1 MNLDMLKEVGD
12 ILDGQV
18 KKGEVV
24 GGAVAVF
31 KDGEQIYRHN
41 SGFADRERGI
51 PVRDDTIYRIYSMTK
66 PITAAAVM
74 ILYDRGLFGLEDK
87 LSDYIPEF
95 AHPTVLMSDGREV
108 PAESEITIRQTLDMT
123 SGLCYP
129 DQSYPAG
136 RKMDEVYSEIARESD
151 AGKRVGTLE
160 LIRRAAKSPLA
171 YQPGEKWMY
180 GIGADVAGALVEVL
194 TGMSYR
200 EYLKKEIFEPL
211 GMVDTDFYVPQEK
224 MDRFSEMYIYNEE
237 SKQLE
242 TIPWQHLGLRG

>member
-1 MNLDMLKEVGD
+1 
-12 ILDGQV
+12 
-18 KKGEVV
+18 
-24 GGAVAVF
+24 
-31 KDGEQIYRHN
+31 
-41 SGFADRERGI
+41 
-51 PVRDDTIYRIYSMTK
+51 MTK

-74 ILYDRGLFGLEDK
+74 ILYDRGLFKLEDK

-160 LIRRAAKSPLA
+160 LIRR
-171 YQPGEKWMY
+171 EKPS
-180 GIGADVAGALVEVL
+180 GVSAGRKVDVRHRRGCCGRAGRSADGYELPRI
-194 TGMSYR
+194 S
-200 EYLKKEIFEPL
+200 
-211 GMVDTDFYVPQEK
+211 EK
-224 MDRFSEMYIYNEE
+224 RDI
-237 SKQLE
+237 
-242 TIPWQHLGLRG
+242 